1 MTEISDRFPLA
12 EVDHQELIEIFTL
25 RYGTCWRV
33 TERQIA
39 FPAHRDHQLR
49 LELRHGQIIRIWA
62 GNSLSDQ
69 ELDGLLDQIEADLK
83 DKRIADA
90 ATGSLGQALSVAG
103 GLGCAARIDSID
115 KVVCSLY
122 AHTSRRRLRTYRASQ
137 RRNRIAIVRKNGTC
151 SIGVEE
157 PRPRASSCD
166 TELARILIRASV
178 VSHEPHRELF
188 SDGA

>member
-33 TERQIA
+33 AERQIA

-83 DKRIADA
+83 DKRIAEFGAEILFAMLPCRNNGRRSRARAQLLAIFFSPIGCVMIQSLPARAGRLYAPSFSGSCPSHPA
-90 ATGSLGQALSVAG
+90 ASKHQALS
-103 GLGCAARIDSID
+103 
-115 KVVCSLY
+115 
-122 AHTSRRRLRTYRASQ
+122 
-137 RRNRIAIVRKNGTC
+137 
-151 SIGVEE
+151 
-157 PRPRASSCD
+157 
-166 TELARILIRASV
+166 
-178 VSHEPHRELF
+178 
-188 SDGA
+188 